1 MKILMLTPYLPYP
14 PSSGGQVR
22 SYNLLKQLGGK
33 HDITLFAFIR
43 EEGEKRYIPEL
54 EKYCRKVRVFKRR
67 RAWSPV
73 NIFLAG
79 VTPYPFL
86 VSIYRSPNLAQ
97 AIAQEIQSE
106 NYGLIHAETF
116 YVMPNIPK
124 TSLPTVLVEQTI
136 EYAVYKHYVEE
147 SAPKLLRPLLWA
159 DVQKIK
165 YWEKHFW
172 YRAEKV
178 VAMSETDKKS
188 ILQLAPM
195 LDVDIVPNGVD
206 VEWFSAKK
214 RKKTNATVL
223 YVGYF
228 KWLQNREAVEFLVNK
243 VWPKI
248 KKKIKDANL
257 WVVGRGMGKEIK
269 AFEGDNVRVNENIED
284 IRDVYNNAD
293 VLVAP
298 IKGPGGTRLKILEA
312 MASGIPVVTTPV
324 GIEGLRVVDGKQALI
339 RRSAEELAAAAIKIL
354 KDKKYAQKLGESGHK
369 LVAKYY
375 SWERSA
381 QILDR
386 IYREAGKGK

>member
-1 MKILMLTPYLPYP
+1 MLTPYLPYP

-22 SYNLLKQLGGK
+22 SYNLLKHLGGK

-43 EEGEKRYIPEL
+43 AEEEQRYIPEL

-73 NIFLAG
+73 NIFLSG

-97 AIAQEIQSE
+97 AIAQELRSE

-147 SAPKLLRPLLWA
+147 SALKLLRPLLWV

-172 YRAEKV
+172 YRAERV
-178 VAMSETDKKS
+178 VAMSESDKES
-188 ILQLAPM
+188 ILQLAPT

-206 VEWFSAKK
+206 VEWFSGKRQKK
-214 RKKTNATVL
+214 GNATVL

-228 KWLQNREAVEFLVNK
+228 KWLQNREAVEFLVSK

-248 KKKIKDANL
+248 KKEVKNATL
-257 WVVGRGMGKEIK
+257 WIVGRGMGEEIK
-269 AFEGDNVRVNENIED
+269 SFERDNVRVSEDIED
-284 IRDVYNNAD
+284 IRDAYTNSD

-312 MASGIPVVTTPV
+312 MASGIPIVTTPV
-324 GIEGLRVVDGKQALI
+324 GIEGLRVADGKEALI
-339 RRSAEELAAAAIKIL
+339 RENSEELAQATIKIL
-354 KDKKYAQKLGESGHK
+354 KDKKYAQKLGEAGRK

-381 QILDR
+381 QLLDR
-386 IYREAGKGK
+386 IYREAGKE

>member
-22 SYNLLKQLGGK
+22 SYNLLKKLGGK

-43 EEGEKRYIPEL
+43 EEEEKKYIPEL
-54 EKYCRKVRVFKRR
+54 ERYCRKVRVFKRR

-86 VSIYRSPNLAQ
+86 VSIYRSPDLAQ
-97 AIAQEIQSE
+97 AIAQELQSE
-106 NYGLIHAETF
+106 DYGLIHAETF

-147 SAPKLLRPLLWA
+147 SALRLLRPLLWL

-165 YWEKHFW
+165 HWEKHFW

-178 VAMSETDKKS
+178 VAMSESDKES
-188 ILQLAPM
+188 ILRLAPT
-195 LDVDIVPNGVD
+195 LSVDIVPNGVD

-214 RKKTNATVL
+214 RKKTDFTVL

-228 KWLQNREAVEFLVNK
+228 KWLQNREAVEFLVK
-243 VWPKI
+243 QIWPKI
-248 KKKIKDANL
+248 KKEVKNANL
-257 WVVGRGMGKEIK
+257 WIVGRGMGTQIK
-269 AFEGDNVRVNENIED
+269 SLERDNVRVNEGIED
-284 IRDVYNNAD
+284 IRDAYTNAD

-324 GIEGLRVVDGKQALI
+324 GIEGLRVVDGRQALI
-339 RRSAEELAAAAIKIL
+339 RESAEALAAATIKLL
-354 KDKKYAQKLGESGHK
+354 KDREYAQELGELGRK
-369 LVAKYY
+369 LVSKYY

-381 QILDR
+381 QLLDK
-386 IYREAGKGK
+386 IYREAGKKV